1 MFLKQVKIKNFR
13 SITSL
18 TLPVVKNLN
27 CFIGAHNSGK
37 TNILDGI
44 SVFWDNQVRS
54 NILHKQF
61 QSNIM
66 APVTEDFDR
75 SILSYLDSNHIYGSF
90 DFLTHKKKGLL
101 PWRNNEYLKQQF
113 TRTASY
119 FKMNNPFECAD
130 KFIDELSSIVNL
142 DQISTLK
149 FNLSLNP
156 ELLEFTEESLYF
168 GLSSSEEH
176 IKYES
181 INVPI
186 TIVRQAIGSTF
197 IRRFHD
203 VTYEFE
209 VLRSEM
215 VAILRSKD
223 YKRITAIEK
232 FLRDVIGQ
240 EFIFRIG
247 GKDPE
252 GNTQVEVT
260 IERAFSSPLWR
271 ISSSTIRI
279 IALACLLT
287 SDFRQ
292 IILID
297 NPGLFLH
304 PRGERNLARKLEALA
319 KSRQFLFSTHSSRLL
334 IGYAHLVELRK
345 GWTNIERIKG
355 KKSMRKV
362 VNLLGIRPSDSFGS
376 DIVVFVEGR
385 TDARVFRVFEDKIS
399 RAQVQLPRIRV
410 SYTAVDGWTNIK
422 YILSLELL
430 KTKFVRSHAVAMTDG
445 DIIGSKSYERIK
457 GNWHNVFAE
466 RGTFFSLNEDSIE
479 SLFLNNPIVFI
490 RLLEKKIE
498 NPPSLSELREFIGKR
513 RDRGLSDKAITKD
526 IVIKYKISK
535 KYSSTIAERLA
546 RQFEVKEIP
555 EYLTRFFLRNILRF
569 D

>member
-376 DIVVFVEGR
+376 DVVVFVEGR
-385 TDARVFRVFEDKIS
+385 TDAR
-399 RAQVQLPRIRV
+399 
-410 SYTAVDGWTNIK
+410 
-422 YILSLELL
+422 
-430 KTKFVRSHAVAMTDG
+430 
-445 DIIGSKSYERIK
+445 
-457 GNWHNVFAE
+457 
-466 RGTFFSLNEDSIE
+466 
-479 SLFLNNPIVFI
+479 
-490 RLLEKKIE
+490 
-498 NPPSLSELREFIGKR
+498 
-513 RDRGLSDKAITKD
+513 
-526 IVIKYKISK
+526 
-535 KYSSTIAERLA
+535 
-546 RQFEVKEIP
+546 
-555 EYLTRFFLRNILRF
+555 
-569 D
+569 

>member
-1 MFLKQVKIKNFR
+1 
-13 SITSL
+13 
-18 TLPVVKNLN
+18 
-27 CFIGAHNSGK
+27 
-37 TNILDGI
+37 
-44 SVFWDNQVRS
+44 
-54 NILHKQF
+54 
-61 QSNIM
+61 
-66 APVTEDFDR
+66 
-75 SILSYLDSNHIYGSF
+75 
-90 DFLTHKKKGLL
+90 
-101 PWRNNEYLKQQF
+101 
-113 TRTASY
+113 
-119 FKMNNPFECAD
+119 
-130 KFIDELSSIVNL
+130 
-142 DQISTLK
+142 
-149 FNLSLNP
+149 
-156 ELLEFTEESLYF
+156 
-168 GLSSSEEH
+168 
-176 IKYES
+176 
-181 INVPI
+181 
-186 TIVRQAIGSTF
+186 
-197 IRRFHD
+197 
-203 VTYEFE
+203 
-209 VLRSEM
+209 
-215 VAILRSKD
+215 
-223 YKRITAIEK
+223 
-232 FLRDVIGQ
+232 
-240 EFIFRIG
+240 
-247 GKDPE
+247 
-252 GNTQVEVT
+252 
-260 IERAFSSPLWR
+260 
-271 ISSSTIRI
+271 
-279 IALACLLT
+279 
-287 SDFRQ
+287 
-292 IILID
+292 
-297 NPGLFLH
+297 
-304 PRGERNLARKLEALA
+304 
-319 KSRQFLFSTHSSRLL
+319 
-334 IGYAHLVELRK
+334 
-345 GWTNIERIKG
+345 NIERIKG